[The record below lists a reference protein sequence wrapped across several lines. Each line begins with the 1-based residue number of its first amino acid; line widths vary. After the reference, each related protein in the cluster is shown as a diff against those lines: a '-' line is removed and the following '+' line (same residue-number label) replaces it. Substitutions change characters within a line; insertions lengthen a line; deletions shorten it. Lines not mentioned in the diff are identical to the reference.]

1 MFFALRVSA
10 AYAESFALRVSAAY
24 ADSFALRVFAAYAD
38 SFCAARFASGGQLV
52 QLDRSRSRTCT
63 IITAS
68 PLALN
73 VFIWSKRSKSMLSK

>member
-10 AYAESFALRVSAAY
+10 AYAESF
-24 ADSFALRVFAAYAD
+24 
-38 SFCAARFASGGQLV
+38 CAARFASGGQLI

-73 VFIWSKRSKSMLSK
+73 VY